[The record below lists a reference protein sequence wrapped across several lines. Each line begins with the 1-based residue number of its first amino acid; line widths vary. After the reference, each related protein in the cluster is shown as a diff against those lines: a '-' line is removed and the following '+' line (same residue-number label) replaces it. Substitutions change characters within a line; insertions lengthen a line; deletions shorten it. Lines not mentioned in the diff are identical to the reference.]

1 MVTAGPNNDT
11 TWVIATSVE
20 DGRKDWTCAQNEV
33 EPPAVAGSPAVDCAD
48 AMLIHPPHPTV
59 AIVADA
65 ILKPS
70 FITLLQ
76 KIKWIVVLISTIDLR
91 IIEVYLITL

>member
-33 EPPAVAGSPAVDCAD
+33 EPPAVDCA
-48 AMLIHPPHPTV
+48 AAGVIPNPTP
-59 AIVADA
+59 ATARVADTT
-65 ILKPS
+65 LKPS
-70 FITLLQ
+70 CITLLQ
-76 KIKWIVVLISTIDLR
+76 KIKWIVVFISTIDLR
-91 IIEVYLITL
+91 IIEVYLMTL